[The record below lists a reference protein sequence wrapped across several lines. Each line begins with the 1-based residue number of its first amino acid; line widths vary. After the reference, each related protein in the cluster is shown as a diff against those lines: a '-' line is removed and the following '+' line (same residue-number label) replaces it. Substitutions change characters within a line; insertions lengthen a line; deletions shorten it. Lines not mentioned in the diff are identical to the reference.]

1 MPAHHRGAATV
12 ALLGLLCWGAPARAQ
27 PPPENTGTTQQP
39 LVVTGNLVDAQTRE
53 RFGLL
58 TLTNPGGTCSASML
72 NDYWAITAAHCVFSS
87 AGTCPQYAANQIEL
101 TAAWERPEWP
111 GGSKTVQARRIVAYG
126 TPTACPNTVATPSDI
141 AIIQVGLRDFGRPDI
156 RERRLGERAPPS
168 NTGVT
173 AYGRGIN
180 ALASGSGATAT
191 PTSSDGLYRSVGFA
205 ITGIT
210 ATEFSFFGGA
220 GASVAGGDSGGPT
233 LLQDWDDPL
242 SPRRRLEWQLI
253 GVHSRCTFTCLPGQ
267 SCGTP
272 NPNPWR
278 WVASVSQCWDA
289 SVFPV
294 RARILDAIAEM
305 PPDDTFIGT
314 FPGVP
319 AEVLAARRALYAV
332 SIDEPLVVPPEAA
345 IDVQLTFR
353 RCHELMVVNR
363 GCPVEPAFEM
373 WSYDVRTR
381 QILHVDSG
389 KCLNISG
396 GRRDPGAWIILY
408 PCVNAPNERWSVS
421 GSSTWTIRSELSGL
435 CLHAVA
441 GRRPAPG
448 GGPLQFRLTPP
459 ATLTQMPCDGSP
471 AQQFSNV
478 DADWYRRHGPR

>member
-1 MPAHHRGAATV
+1 MTAHPWRASAV
-12 ALLGLLCWGAPARAQ
+12 ALLGLLAWEGPAGAQ

-39 LVVTGNLVDAQTRE
+39 LVVVGNLVDAQTRE

-58 TLTNPGGTCSASML
+58 TLNSPGGTCSASML
-72 NDYWAITAAHCVFSS
+72 NDYWAITAAHCVFAST
-87 AGTCPQYAANQIEL
+87 GTCAQYAANQIQL
-101 TAAWERPEWP
+101 TASWARPEWP
-111 GGSKTVQARRIVAYG
+111 GSSKTVQARRIITYG
-126 TPTACPNTVATPSDI
+126 TPVACPNTVGTPNDV
-141 AIIQVGLRDFGRPDI
+141 ALLQVGLRDFGRPDI

-173 AYGRGIN
+173 AFGRGIN
-180 ALASGSGATAT
+180 SLASGSGPTAT
-191 PTSSDGLYRSVGFA
+191 PATSDGQYRSVEFA

-242 SPRRRLEWQLI
+242 SPRRRLEWRLV
-253 GVHSRCTFTCLPGQ
+253 GVHSRCTWTCLPGQ
-267 SCGTP
+267 SCAQ
-272 NPNPWR
+272 PNPWQ
-278 WVASVSQCWDA
+278 WAMSVNQCWDA
-289 SVFPV
+289 SIFGV
-294 RARILDAIAEM
+294 REAILAAIAEV

-332 SIDEPLVVPPEAA
+332 SIDEPLVAPAGAA
-345 IDVQLTFR
+345 IDVQLAFQ
-353 RCHELMVVNR
+353 RCHELLVLR
-363 GCPVEPAFEM
+363 QGCPVEPAFEL

-381 QILHVDSG
+381 QILHVESG

-408 PCVNAPNERWSVS
+408 PCVNAPNEKWSVS

-435 CLHAVA
+435 CLHAVP
-441 GRRPAPG
+441 GQRPAG

-459 ATLTQMPCDGSP
+459 AMLTQMPCDGSP

-478 DADWYRRHGPR
+478 DADWHRRHGPR